1 MSPVVENSNPSDSFR
16 EKRVKNISVI
26 DDTNTISNLLF
37 RSMADNSLIL
47 SQENEI
53 NFEEVDYF
61 L

>member
-1 MSPVVENSNPSDSFR
+1 MIPVVENSNPSDSFR